1 MWEDTKRIFLDS
13 AEHLLLAIAGL
24 LPSVLA
30 MLVFFV
36 LSAVLAVAIRF
47 AVRRVCER
55 LELDRRL
62 RGWGVWPQSAN
73 TQASP
78 TKLLARIS
86 FWTVLLLG
94 VFFGLSVLDSPAA
107 SAVSV
112 RLLEYVPRLLVGVVI
127 LAGGIGVARV
137 VDRNVLIGA
146 VNMGMQ
152 SARLL
157 ALGARWLVVLLGAAI
172 ALDHIGVGS
181 RIVAVAFGILFGG
194 IVFSLALAV
203 GLGAKDFVAR
213 SLQRRFPDAGAP
225 DNPGEPEETR
235 GQIHHQ

>member
-1 MWEDTKRIFLDS
+1 
-13 AEHLLLAIAGL
+13 
-24 LPSVLA
+24 
-30 MLVFFV
+30 
-36 LSAVLAVAIRF
+36 
-47 AVRRVCER
+47 
-55 LELDRRL
+55 
-62 RGWGVWPQSAN
+62 
-73 TQASP
+73 
-78 TKLLARIS
+78 
-86 FWTVLLLG
+86 
-94 VFFGLSVLDSPAA
+94 VLDTPAA

-112 RLLEYVPRLLVGVVI
+112 RLLEYVPRLLVGVII

-137 VDRNVLIGA
+137 VERNVLIGA

-172 ALDHIGVGS
+172 ALDHVGVGS
-181 RIVAVAFGILFGG
+181 SVVAVAFGILFGG

-213 SLQRRFPDAGAP
+213 SLQRRFPDATTP